1 MGAGTVNRIA
11 AKRRLKTALGKAPGK
26 ALGTVPEYVE
36 HRRLR
41 LKPRSV
47 ERIRWDC
54 HSMLAKTIGY

>member
-11 AKRRLKTALGKAPGK
+11 AKRRLKTAYDK